1 MGEHGW
7 TDSTVVMDVINR
19 LDTKMD
25 NIVDRLEVKIDSS
38 NKRLEQKLDYNNE
51 TLEKKINDWIAKI
64 DNDFGSVKNQLN
76 DHEVRIKNIENYR
89 KDQIE
94 KVFNTITKATENG
107 GFDGT
112 FYAGNSAKKEDSFF
126 KKLFTHPAM
135 PFFLFLTIILVF
147 ISGNFDGLSELL
159 KVITHSK

>member
-51 TLEKKINDWIAKI
+51 TLEKKINDWITKI
-64 DNDFGSVKNQLN
+64 DNEFDSVKSQLN
-76 DHEVRIKNIENYR
+76 DHEVRIRNIENYR
-89 KDQIE
+89 KDQID
-94 KVFNTITKATENG
+94 KVFNTLTRASESG
-107 GFDGT
+107 SFDGN
-112 FYAGNSAKKEDSFF
+112 FYNSSAKKEESFI
-126 KKLFTHPAM
+126 KKIFTHPIM
-135 PFFLFLTIILVF
+135 PYFLFLTVILVF
-147 ISGNFDGLSELL
+147 ISGNFDGISELL
-159 KVITHSK
+159 KVIAHSK